1 LNQRFIDA
9 CQNGDYPTVTK
20 ILEGVPKFNID
31 LTANLG
37 KNVLRLAIENE
48 HLEVINYNLCFFQ
61 I

>member
-48 HLEVINYNLCFFQ
+48 HLEVINYNYLFF
-61 I
+61 